1 MLRIPSV
8 VSEPD
13 LCVDVC
19 AIEELVNSGIID
31 HVCFP
36 LVTILISSV
45 LWFSG
50 PSQLYAYAYAR
61 PVCEHILRVCEAT
74 LSGVG
79 SSTLVEKDFTLDGL
93 M

>member
-36 LVTILISSV
+36 LVAILISAV

-74 LSGVG
+74 SRVSVSPL
-79 SSTLVEKDFTLDGL
+79 
-93 M
+93 